1 MATTVFPQTDDT
13 VARTAWQSLNATI
26 NRGDDG
32 GTADTDTDLLKF
44 ELDTSGSSAT
54 NLTPDYVTTLS
65 LDAGNM
71 YHVRGCLS
79 VEKHLTDTT
88 DDTLR
93 AGISLGAGLTAY
105 VSVCKSTATL
115 SGTTSFLGIATFT
128 GASDEPLIIGI
139 KGTNNVTFTNEP
151 VLWVDMIV
159 VADQDAVLSW
169 YYVKASDDHST
180 WFRPDPLTYL
190 IATPIKG

>member
-44 ELDTSGSSAT
+44 ELDTSGEVANDPSAH
-54 NLTPDYVTTLS
+54 YVTTLS
-65 LDAGNM
+65 LGAGQT
-71 YHVRGCLS
+71 YYVRGCFS
-79 VEKHLTDTT
+79 VEKPVADTT
-88 DDTLR
+88 DDTLT

-105 VSVCKSTATL
+105 VAACKSNATL
-115 SGTTSFLGIATFT
+115 SGSTDFLRIDTFT
-128 GASDEPLIIGI
+128 GASDNALISGVR
-139 KGTNNVTFTNEP
+139 GTNNVTFTNEP

-169 YYVKASDDHST
+169 YYVKAADANST

>member
-44 ELDTSGSSAT
+44 QLDTTGSTAT
-54 NLTPDYVTTLS
+54 NVTPDYVTLLS
-65 LDAGNM
+65 LDAGHT
-71 YHVRGCLS
+71 YYVRGCFS
-79 VEKHLTDTT
+79 VEKPLADTT
-88 DDTLR
+88 DDTLI

-105 VSVCKSTATL
+105 VAACKSNAAL
-115 SGTTSFLGIATFT
+115 SGSTDFLRVDSFT
-128 GASDEPLIIGI
+128 GASDEGFISGI
-139 KGTNNVTFTNEP
+139 RGTNNVTFTNEP

-169 YYVKASDDHST
+169 YYVKATDANST
-180 WFRPDPLTYL
+180 WFRPDPITYL

>member
-44 ELDTSGSSAT
+44 QLDTSGSSAT

-71 YHVRGCLS
+71 YYVRGCLS

-88 DDTLR
+88 DDTLI
-93 AGISLGAGLTAY
+93 AGIYLGAGLTAY
-105 VSVCKSTATL
+105 VTACKSNATISGSTA
-115 SGTTSFLGIATFT
+115 FLFIDSFT
-128 GASDEPLIIGI
+128 GAGDNGLINGI
-139 KGTNNVTFTNEP
+139 RGTNNVTFTNEP

-169 YYVKASDDHST
+169 YYVKVSDDHST

>member
-79 VEKHLTDTT
+79 VEKHLADTT
-88 DDTLR
+88 DDTLT
-93 AGISLGAGLTAY
+93 AGIYLGAGLTAY
-105 VSVCKSTATL
+105 ASACKSNAAI
-115 SGTTSFLGIATFT
+115 SGSTDFLRIDTFT
-128 GASDEPLIIGI
+128 GASDNALISGVR
-139 KGTNNVTFTNEP
+139 GTNNVTFTNEP
-151 VLWVDMIV
+151 ILWVDMIV

-169 YYVKASDDHST
+169 YYVKLTDDHST
-180 WFRPDPLTYL
+180 WFRPDPPTYL

>member
-44 ELDTSGSSAT
+44 QLDTSGSSAT

-65 LDAGNM
+65 LDAGHT
-71 YHVRGCLS
+71 YYVRGCLS

-88 DDTLR
+88 DDTLT
-93 AGISLGAGLTAY
+93 AGIYLGAGLTAY
-105 VSVCKSTATL
+105 VTACKSNATL
-115 SGTTSFLGIATFT
+115 SGSTDFLRIDTFT
-128 GASDEPLIIGI
+128 GASDNALISGVR
-139 KGTNNVTFTNEP
+139 GTNNVTFTNEP

-169 YYVKASDDHST
+169 YYVKAADANST
-180 WFRPDPLTYL
+180 WFRADPLTYL